1 MQLTRLLLSIAAASG
16 VAWAQDAEPKGN
28 SDLQGIP
35 VGKRRGDTAETDWLT
50 PHATQLRT
58 HSLTAVSKHSN
69 LKQEEMDDD

>member
-28 SDLQGIP
+28 SDVQGIP
-35 VGKRRGDTAETDWLT
+35 VGKTRGDTAANDWLT

-58 HSLTAVSKHSN
+58 HSLTAVSKP
-69 LKQEEMDDD
+69 LKLAAEETDDH

>member
-28 SDLQGIP
+28 NDAQGIP
-35 VGKRRGDTAETDWLT
+35 VGKIRGDTAANDWLT

-58 HSLTAVSKHSN
+58 HSLTAVSLP
-69 LKQEEMDDD
+69 LKLETGGVA